1 MLEVFQ
7 ETGLLDVSFLK
18 TTAYIGLLSFSLHLY
33 IFKHV
38 YYTII
43 SIESLVSTWWDMN
56 NLSNS
61 DLPDL
66 YSPKRKTDGSNM
78 NLRLLIDQPCH
89 ACYMYL
95 WLSLV
100 CTEQMHF

>member
-18 TTAYIGLLSFSLHLY
+18 TTAYIGLLSFSLHIYIY

-43 SIESLVSTWWDMN
+43 SIESLVST
-56 NLSNS
+56 
-61 DLPDL
+61 
-66 YSPKRKTDGSNM
+66 
-78 NLRLLIDQPCH
+78 
-89 ACYMYL
+89 
-95 WLSLV
+95 
-100 CTEQMHF
+100 